1 VSVEVTS
8 AGGDRPVVVLHG
20 APAPLAARLARA
32 GFATVTFAAQRSG
45 DLDVVL
51 EALQRG
57 ALGLGARRCG
67 LIERADDGSIVL
79 TRIEAGARSPGL
91 TVPADPPDHA
101 VAAVMQ
107 WLTQH
112 LV

>member
-8 AGGDRPVVVLHG
+8 AGSDRPVVVLPG
-20 APAPLAARLARA
+20 ASAALAGRLARA
-32 GFATVTFAAQRSG
+32 GFATVTFDAQASG
-45 DLDVVL
+45 DLDLVL

-57 ALGLGARRCG
+57 ALGLRAARYG
-67 LIERADDGSIVL
+67 LVERRDDGSIVL
-79 TRIEAGARSPGL
+79 TRVAAGARFPGP
-91 TVPADPPDHA
+91 TVRD
-101 VAAVMQ
+101 VAAVVQ